1 LVFSV
6 SVFFFYARRVRVAI
20 LARIVL
26 LGEVLC
32 EFGEK
37 KKITP
42 TVINFREA
50 TREKK
55 RFKNETKRI
64 LERRNAPRSSR
75 VFQNESSL

>member
-1 LVFSV
+1 VK
-6 SVFFFYARRVRVAI
+6 
-20 LARIVL
+20 
-26 LGEVLC
+26 LGKNER
-32 EFGEK
+32 EK
-37 KKITP
+37 KKNTP